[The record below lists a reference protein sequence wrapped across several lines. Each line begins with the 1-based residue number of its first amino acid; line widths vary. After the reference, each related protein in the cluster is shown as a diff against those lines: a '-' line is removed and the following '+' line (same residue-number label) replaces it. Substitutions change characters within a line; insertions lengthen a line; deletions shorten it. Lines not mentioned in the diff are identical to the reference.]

1 LATRADPSRLDEP
14 ENDLEGGASNTSEL
28 GRWDRDRVVRHLERG
43 VLHGYQLLQRARWLC
58 LLYDSIIV
66 FREPG
71 SERSRLLCVRGGQL
85 AEARDVVA
93 EEPTARLVPTTPLA
107 QRKCTFD
114 RSQYDRLR
122 TLTSE
127 LKRVLRDGGT
137 AAVGV
142 GPARWLTGD
151 LLDGLLL
158 WV

>member
-1 LATRADPSRLDEP
+1 
-14 ENDLEGGASNTSEL
+14 
-28 GRWDRDRVVRHLERG
+28 
-43 VLHGYQLLQRARWLC
+43 
-58 LLYDSIIV
+58 
-66 FREPG
+66 
-71 SERSRLLCVRGGQL
+71 VRGGQL

-107 QRKCTFD
+107 QRKRTFD